1 MKFGINHYWSPTP
14 KSVRKVADSLS
25 AGALAVSSYAFMT
38 DYKVVGY
45 VVLAV
50 SSYAFMTDY
59 KVVAYIVL
67 ACAFVGK
74 FLSNLFAEEPKS

>member
-1 MKFGINHYWSPTP
+1 MKFGLKHYWSPTP
-14 KSVRKVADSLS
+14 KIIRKVADSLS
-25 AGALAVSSYAFMT
+25 AAA
-38 DYKVVGY
+38 
-45 VVLAV
+45 LAV

-74 FLSNLFAEEPKS
+74 FLSNLFAKDNEKTNP